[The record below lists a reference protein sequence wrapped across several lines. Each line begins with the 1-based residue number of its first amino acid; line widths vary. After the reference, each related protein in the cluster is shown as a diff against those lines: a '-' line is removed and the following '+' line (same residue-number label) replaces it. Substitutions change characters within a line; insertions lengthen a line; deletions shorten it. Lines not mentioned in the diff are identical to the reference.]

1 MPCMDNAHTPPFVYY
16 GAKRRFANRIL
27 ARLGNLERYIE
38 PFAGSLA
45 VLLSR
50 AEPFPFEIAMDTHGL
65 ICNFWRALTADPEAT
80 ARHSL
85 YPTIHQDLTARHR
98 WLVAWAEQNK
108 ARLVEDPDY
117 FDAKAAGWWCW
128 GMSHWI
134 GGGFCAGRPGDQIP
148 KVDASNGGEGVSMQ
162 RRKFPDTIPHVDS
175 KNCGQGVSMQRR
187 TCSRESVPEWFR
199 TLAKRLDKVVV
210 LNRDWKS
217 ATSGTILGNTR
228 THSTL
233 TGLFLDPPY
242 KIVRKDGS
250 SRKDTLYQSDADG
263 ENPAVE
269 AYDWAVEHG
278 SEYRI
283 AYACHEGDF
292 PVPEGWDAET
302 ETLGGRRGDRVMDQV
317 MYSPT
322 CLEAEGEAGKGLERF
337 F

>member
-1 MPCMDNAHTPPFVYY
+1 MDNAHTPPFIYY
-16 GAKRRFANRIL
+16 GSKRRFANRIL
-27 ARLGNLERYIE
+27 TRLGELDRYIE

-50 AEPFPFEIAMDTHGL
+50 PVPFPYEIAMDTHGHV
-65 ICNFWRALTADPEAT
+65 CNFWRALTADPEAT

-98 WLVAWAEQNK
+98 WLVAWGEENK
-108 ARLVEDPDY
+108 DRLVEDHDH
-117 FDAKAAGWWCW
+117 FDAKAAGWWAW
-128 GMSHWI
+128 GMAHWI
-134 GGGFCAGRPGDQIP
+134 GGGFCAGKPGDQIP
-148 KVDASNGGEGVSMQ
+148 NVDAGKGGS
-162 RRKFPDTIPHVDS
+162 
-175 KNCGQGVSMQRR
+175 GVSMQRR
-187 TCSRESVPEWFR
+187 TFPHETVPAWFG
-199 TLAKRLDKVVV
+199 TLAKRLEKVVI
-210 LNRDWKS
+210 LNRDWTS
-217 ATSGTILGNTR
+217 ATSGTILGNTKNH
-228 THSTL
+228 TTL

-269 AYDWAVEHG
+269 AYEWAVEHG
-278 SEYRI
+278 SKFRI

-292 PVPEGWDAET
+292 PVPDGWDT
-302 ETLGGRRGDRVMDQV
+302 ETGTLRGRRDDRVMDQV

-322 CLEAEGEAGKGLERF
+322 CLGAEGEAGKGVERF